1 MGLAFVVGFCF
12 PVIGVPPQSLKEMI
26 MNIKELVAQIQAN
39 KAVETAK
46 EESKEAKVWLNVGAN
61 ITIDGGSCEW

>member
-1 MGLAFVVGFCF
+1 
-12 PVIGVPPQSLKEMI
+12 

-61 ITIDGGSCEW
+61 ITIDGGSCE